1 MRSYNL
7 IFNLQ
12 QLYYLLR
19 AQQQGSADERQKEE
33 VIKKYLLMLNVLF
46 FLCND
51 GDTDYTNIKV
61 YLNNIFVL
69 IIWLLTTQV
78 NNKRYLQC
86 PAAMTVMH
94 LRKFLRSKMDIPPT
108 FQVMWSVIVDYV
120 SVSGFF

>member
-12 QLYYLLR
+12 QLYYLLLR

-33 VIKKYLLMLNVLF
+33 VIKKYLLMLNALV

-69 IIWLLTTQV
+69 II
-78 NNKRYLQC
+78 
-86 PAAMTVMH
+86 
-94 LRKFLRSKMDIPPT
+94 
-108 FQVMWSVIVDYV
+108 
-120 SVSGFF
+120 

>member
-12 QLYYLLR
+12 QLYYLLLR
-19 AQQQGSADERQKEE
+19 AQQQGSAEERQKDE

-51 GDTDYTNIKV
+51 GDTDYTNSKV

-69 IIWLLTTQV
+69 II
-78 NNKRYLQC
+78 
-86 PAAMTVMH
+86 
-94 LRKFLRSKMDIPPT
+94 
-108 FQVMWSVIVDYV
+108 
-120 SVSGFF
+120 

>member
-7 IFNLQ
+7 VFNLQ
-12 QLYYLLR
+12 QLYYLLLR
-19 AQQQGSADERQKEE
+19 AQQQGSTDEGQKEE
-33 VIKKYLLMLNVLF
+33 VIKKYLMMLKVL

-51 GDTDYTNIKV
+51 GDTDYTNSKA
-61 YLNNIFVL
+61 YLYNIFVL
-69 IIWLLTTQV
+69 FILLLTTQV

-108 FQVMWSVIVDYV
+108 FQVM
-120 SVSGFF
+120 

>member
-12 QLYYLLR
+12 QLYYLLLR
-19 AQQQGSADERQKEE
+19 AQQQGSADERQKE

-108 FQVMWSVIVDYV
+108 FQVMWSVIAD
-120 SVSGFF
+120 